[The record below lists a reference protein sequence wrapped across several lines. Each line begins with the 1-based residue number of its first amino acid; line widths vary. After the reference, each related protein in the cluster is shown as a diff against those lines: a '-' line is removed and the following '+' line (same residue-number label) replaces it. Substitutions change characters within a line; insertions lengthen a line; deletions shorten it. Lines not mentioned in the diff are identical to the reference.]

1 MRHAVMMDEV
11 AVNNVVGSRRIC
23 GALLM
28 NVKNEAAK
36 APWWMVSREVSPR
49 PLSRTGSW
57 AWAVASEERGAPD
70 MVSKVDVMM

>member
-1 MRHAVMMDEV
+1 MWHVVMMEDV
-11 AVNNVVGSRRIC
+11 AVNNVVGSRRIY

-36 APWWMVSREVSPR
+36 APWQMVSRKVSPR
-49 PLSRTGSW
+49 PPSRTGSW

-70 MVSKVDVMM
+70 VVLKVDVMM

>member
-1 MRHAVMMDEV
+1 MD
-11 AVNNVVGSRRIC
+11 GCTTLSLLL

-36 APWWMVSREVSPR
+36 APWWVDSREVSPR
-49 PLSRTGSW
+49 PPSQIGSW

-70 MVSKVDVMM
+70 VVSKVDVMM